1 MKNNPLLI
9 GVLIAVA
16 AGALYFAYR
25 AGQDT
30 FGDDF
35 DRVVREEL
43 ERVRGDYDDALARY
57 DGDIKELRAE
67 FNERTKELEQSFYAL
82 REELARAGVEI
93 TPTGIRRSPR
103 DEPAVEIFDRSI
115 PKETFHQLRTNMTR
129 QDTERI
135 LGRPGALIFTFAD
148 SSGVK
153 TENYRWSWTTVS
165 GARAR
170 ISVSFENGK
179 LKEKEYKEDTR

>member
-1 MKNNPLLI
+1 MKNKLFLY

-43 ERVRGDYDDALARY
+43 ERIRGDYDGALLRY

-67 FNERTKELEQSFYAL
+67 FNERTKELERSFYAL

-103 DEPAVEIFDRSI
+103 DKPAVEIFDRPI
-115 PKETFHQLRTNMTR
+115 AKETFHQLRTNMTR

-148 SSGVK
+148 SSGTK
-153 TENYRWSWTTVS
+153 TENYRWSWTSLS
-165 GARAR
+165 GAPVR
-170 ISVSFENGK
+170 ISVSFENGE
-179 LKEKEYKEDTR
+179 LRDKEYREETR